1 MCLLS
6 PLGPRKVRGSLWNE
20 LSPPP
25 AQETVLLCKA
35 WFPVP
40 FTRCSPTFLNPRP
53 PVPQCLPTAPPAGK
67 QSSLLSCWH
76 QGSGSPTL
84 PSQWSST
91 PRGCHPSS
99 LGPSCQ
105 PPRRT
110 APPDTQDSPGHS
122 CGQPS
127 WPGGAH
133 RYFCATNAS
142 CVPRACVC
150 VCGCGLKEVENLKC
164 FLLEFFKRS
173 QFQGSVSLT
182 LRSLPCPP
190 HPPCNAA
197 SLPFC
202 RFPYLSLHTG
212 HLRKQVTGHSPAHAP
227 SQDPRQPSKHPCLA
241 CMLPSLHLIIASKE
255 MFPLSVCWC

>member
-1 MCLLS
+1 MELMCLLS

-150 VCGCGLKEVENLKC
+150 VCV
-164 FLLEFFKRS
+164 
-173 QFQGSVSLT
+173 V
-182 LRSLPCPP
+182 
-190 HPPCNAA
+190 
-197 SLPFC
+197 
-202 RFPYLSLHTG
+202 
-212 HLRKQVTGHSPAHAP
+212 V
-227 SQDPRQPSKHPCLA
+227 
-241 CMLPSLHLIIASKE
+241 
-255 MFPLSVCWC
+255 V